1 MRGPRDSIR
10 HVLIALVVAGAAA
23 GVYGCRTTA
32 RMEARH
38 RVLEAERDALIG
50 YLDAADAEPT
60 SGAGGGIVPFHDV
73 LVVVRPS
80 LIDALVEASLPL
92 ERDLSDDIHV
102 RLDSASIALRPGIAI
117 ARLDGRVSLAGRG
130 DVRADVRLLGVL
142 ELAPRIEAERGL
154 VATIAIYDVEA
165 RDVSLGGLA
174 PPAERLV
181 EEFARFKIGE
191 LNRSLGALPIP
202 VRLDEQVSLPLVEES
217 ELTIPA
223 YDLPLAFGLG
233 AVRVL
238 EDGMYVSLSIDRTLP
253 GWGVIL
259 EDR

>member
-1 MRGPRDSIR
+1 MRGPRESMR
-10 HVLIALVVAGAAA
+10 HVLIALVVGGVAAGA
-23 GVYGCRTTA
+23 YGCRTAA

-38 RVLEAERDALIG
+38 RVLVAERDALVG
-50 YLDAADAEPT
+50 YLEAAEAAET
-60 SGAGGGIVPFHDV
+60 SGAPGGIVPFHDV
-73 LVVVRPS
+73 LLVVRPA

-117 ARLDGRVSLAGRG
+117 AELDGRVSLAGRD
-130 DVRADVRLLGVL
+130 DVRADVRLLGVI

-202 VRLDEQVSLPLVEES
+202 VRLDEQVSLPLVEEA